1 MFNLSLLKPLDYRP
15 WRYDGADLQ
24 SGQDGSDSRRQ
35 ANDDRRFYPVIP
47 ELVVLLK
54 ANLTP
59 AEKAEIDAWVYPATE
74 AQAALWHI
82 PVWAG
87 ETSAVYFH
95 IPSTV
100 WNDPLAAPRESEA
113 ILRRPLARGG
123 GMTRTPAN
131 GKPDP
136 HAGAA
141 PYRRLR

>member
-15 WRYDGADLQ
+15 WRYTTEPTYNPDGTEATPGVKQTTTGVFILL
-24 SGQDGSDSRRQ
+24 S
-35 ANDDRRFYPVIP
+35 P

-100 WNDPLAAPRESEA
+100 WNDPLAAPPAKVKQYFADLWRE
-113 ILRRPLARGG
+113 
-123 GMTRTPAN
+123 
-131 GKPDP
+131 
-136 HAGAA
+136 AA
-141 PYRRLR
+141 A